1 MLPKESPDTPDSK
14 RCHHSPPKRPV
25 LGRRG
30 QERVKSDRLPLCW
43 KLAVV
48 KLGIPESRFGPLWTD
63 GRYFI
68 SPIRFKQ
75 LSRQSTHIVLSH
87 WEPRMA
93 IFHAY
98 LPRLGSIL
106 SADTYAR
113 YPLNETGFS
122 IAYQALGVDSSH

>member
-1 MLPKESPDTPDSK
+1 
-14 RCHHSPPKRPV
+14 
-25 LGRRG
+25 
-30 QERVKSDRLPLCW
+30 
-43 KLAVV
+43 
-48 KLGIPESRFGPLWTD
+48 
-63 GRYFI
+63 
-68 SPIRFKQ
+68 
-75 LSRQSTHIVLSH
+75 
-87 WEPRMA
+87 MA